1 MQTTAKSHLIHM
13 SLEIASLQGTGEMFL
28 GPMQM
33 LSPLSVTEMT
43 FNELELELI
52 LLKEVYDIFKGK
64 GPDEAHSTM
73 KTVIDMY
80 AARMR
85 DIENEI
91 FERNVL
97 V

>member
-1 MQTTAKSHLIHM
+1 M
-13 SLEIASLQGTGEMFL
+13 SLEIASLQATGEMFL

-33 LSPLSVTEMT
+33 LSPLSVSEMT
-43 FNELELELI
+43 FNELEMELV
-52 LLKEVYDIFKGK
+52 LLKEVYGIFKGD
-64 GPDEAHSTM
+64 GPVEAHSTM
-73 KTVIDMY
+73 QSVIDKY
-80 AARMR
+80 AERMR